1 MRQIADQM
9 RGAEA
14 GQLGGE
20 AGQLGGEV
28 GQLGGEVWQ
37 LGGEAELPEGTA
49 TAALVYSV
57 LALTLLKKLCQM
69 FQR

>member
-20 AGQLGGEV
+20 V
-28 GQLGGEVWQ
+28 GQLGGA
-37 LGGEAELPEGTA
+37 AELPEGTA

>member
-9 RGAEA
+9 RGA

-20 AGQLGGEV
+20 AGQLGRA
-28 GQLGGEVWQ
+28 
-37 LGGEAELPEGTA
+37 AELPEGTA

-69 FQR
+69 FER